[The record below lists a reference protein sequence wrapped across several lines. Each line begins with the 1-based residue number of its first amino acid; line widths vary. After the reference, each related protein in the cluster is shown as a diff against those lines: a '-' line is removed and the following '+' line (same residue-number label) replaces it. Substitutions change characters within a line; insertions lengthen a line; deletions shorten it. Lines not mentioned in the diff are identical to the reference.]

1 MLALKQR
8 NRQVAAVN
16 AVYRTVNP
24 TVHFII
30 IFPTGLNLQQRDDCR
45 KLMKQA
51 RQQTPFQK
59 YVEEFVL
66 KIACVRATALLSN
79 RVMRL

>member
-1 MLALKQR
+1 MLVLKQK
-8 NRQVAAVN
+8 NRQAAVVN

-24 TVHFII
+24 TVPFII

-45 KLMKQA
+45 KLMKQV

-66 KIACVRATALLSN
+66 KIACVRATVLLSN
-79 RVMRL
+79 QVMRQ